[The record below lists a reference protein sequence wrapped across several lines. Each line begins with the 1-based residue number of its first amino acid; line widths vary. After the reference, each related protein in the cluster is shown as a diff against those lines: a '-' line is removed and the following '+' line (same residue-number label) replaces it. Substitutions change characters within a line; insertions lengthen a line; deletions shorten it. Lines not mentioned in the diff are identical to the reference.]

1 MKISNQI
8 IGFFCLTAALMG
20 SAQPALSQCA
30 MCKEAIDSDADTNST
45 GTADQ
50 AALTGYTRG
59 IFLSIFFLLGMLFTT
74 GGGVVFLIMKEGRQ
88 TGDMMEFMKPPG
100 EQEMAKK

>member
-1 MKISNQI
+1 MKKPKQL
-8 IGFFCLTAALMG
+8 IGFLCLTAMFMCASG
-20 SAQPALSQCA
+20 TAWSQCA

-45 GTADQ
+45 GTADE

-74 GGGVVFLIMKEGRQ
+74 AGGVVFLIIKEGRQ
-88 TGDMMEFMKPPG
+88 TGDMMEFMKAPSDQAA
-100 EQEMAKK
+100 EST